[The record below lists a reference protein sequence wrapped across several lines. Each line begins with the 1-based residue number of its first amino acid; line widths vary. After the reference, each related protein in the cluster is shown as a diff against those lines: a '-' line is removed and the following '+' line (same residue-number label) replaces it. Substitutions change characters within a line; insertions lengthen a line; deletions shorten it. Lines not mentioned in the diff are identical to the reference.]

1 MSEIEKKTEEREFL
15 VIYDEKLYIDEMDD
29 NQKGMVIHIKD
40 LNEKIGN
47 NEFSMTQLQFARQA
61 FVNALKE
68 SFFVEVIDD

>member
-1 MSEIEKKTEEREFL
+1 MNKKKRDSIIIDEKK
-15 VIYDEKLYIDEMDD
+15 YYIDGMDD

>member
-1 MSEIEKKTEEREFL
+1 MNKKKRDSIIIDEKK
-15 VIYDEKLYIDEMDD
+15 YYIDEMDD

>member
-1 MSEIEKKTEEREFL
+1 MNKKKRDSIIIDEKK
-15 VIYDEKLYIDEMDD
+15 YYIDEMDD

-47 NEFSMTQLQFARQA
+47 NEFSMTQVQFARQA

>member
-1 MSEIEKKTEEREFL
+1 MNKKKRDS
-15 VIYDEKLYIDEMDD
+15 IIIDEKNYYIDEMDD
-29 NQKGMVIHIKD
+29 KQKGMEIHIKD

>member
-1 MSEIEKKTEEREFL
+1 MNKKKRDSIIIDEKK
-15 VIYDEKLYIDEMDD
+15 YYIDEMDD

-68 SFFVEVIDD
+68 SFFVEAIDD